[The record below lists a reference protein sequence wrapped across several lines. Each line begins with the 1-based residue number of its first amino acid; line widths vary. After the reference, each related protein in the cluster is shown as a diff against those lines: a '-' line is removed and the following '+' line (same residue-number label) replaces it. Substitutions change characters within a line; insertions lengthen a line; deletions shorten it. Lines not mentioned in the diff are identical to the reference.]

1 MSLAQTSDGNA
12 PRLPVYLAGTVDT
25 KGDELGYLRDL
36 LAHAGLSVRVVD
48 LSTRQPSAPKGVS
61 IFNSD
66 VAQFHPE
73 PESVFQ
79 SDRGKAIGAMS
90 EAFRRFVLS
99 RPDISG
105 ILAIGGSGGSA
116 LVAAALQA
124 LPIGLPKVLVSTLAS
139 GDVSEYV
146 GVADLHLVHP
156 VTDIAG
162 LNRVSR
168 VVLGNAAQAL
178 AGMVLQPV
186 RSRLEDR
193 PAVGLTMYGVTTPCV
208 RTVRS
213 QLEAEADCIPFHA
226 TDKGGRAL
234 ELLLETGLL
243 SAFIDVTPSD
253 LVDALFGGSFPAGPD
268 RLGATSRS
276 GKPYVGTLGALD
288 MINFRTALL
297 PEKFRSRLQVQHN
310 AFITLIRTTPG
321 ENERVGRFIADKL
334 NQCSGPV
341 WLLIPEKG
349 VSALD
354 APGQA
359 FYDPEADAALFKAV
373 ENGFRTT
380 DQHRL
385 ERLPLHINDE
395 AFGRALA
402 EAYLAMASDG

>member
-1 MSLAQTSDGNA
+1 MSLLRIVNSA
-12 PRLPVYLAGTVDT
+12 PCPTVFLAGTVDT
-25 KGDELGYLRDL
+25 KGDELNYLRDL
-36 LAHAGLSVRVVD
+36 LVADGLSVTVVD
-48 LSTRQPSAPKGVS
+48 LSTRRPSSPKDIS
-61 IFNSD
+61 ISNSEI
-66 VAQFHPE
+66 ARYHPHPE
-73 PESVFQ
+73 AVFQ
-79 SDRGKAIGAMS
+79 PDRSGAIAAMS

-99 RPDISG
+99 RNDISG
-105 ILAIGGSGGSA
+105 ILTIGGSGGSA

-168 VVLGNAAQAL
+168 VVLGNAAHAL
-178 AGMVLQPV
+178 AGMVLRPV
-186 RSRLEDR
+186 RPGSEER
-193 PAVGLTMYGVTTPCV
+193 PALGLTMYGVTTPCV
-208 RTVRS
+208 RNIRS
-213 QLEAEADCIPFHA
+213 QLETEIDCIPFHA
-226 TDKGGRAL
+226 TDKGGQAL

-243 SAFIDVTPSD
+243 SGFIDVTPSD

-268 RLGATSRS
+268 RFGATSRS

-288 MINFRTALL
+288 MINFRTAIL
-297 PEKFRSRLQVQHN
+297 PEKFRSRRQVQHN

-321 ENERVGRFIADKL
+321 ENERVGGFIADKL

-359 FYDPEADAALFKAV
+359 FFDPEADAALFEAV
-373 ENGFRTT
+373 ESIFRTT

-385 ERLPLHINDE
+385 ERLPFHINDE

-402 EAYLAMASDG
+402 EAYLAIGT